1 MSRRR
6 ALSIV
11 LALAAVAATVV
22 GGLRVFAGSGGKHI
36 TAYFDQAVAI
46 YPGSDLRV
54 LGVKVGEVD
63 SVTPQ
68 GRQVKVVITLDPG
81 VKVPKDARAAVVS
94 PSVVADRYVQLTPAY
109 TGGPE
114 IADRAELPA
123 SRNATPVEV
132 DQLYASL
139 TELSKA
145 LGPTGANSAGA
156 LSGLL
161 DTGARNLNGNGAA
174 IGDSI
179 EQFGKAA
186 KTLDGSSDHL
196 FNTLSYLR
204 TFTTMLKNKDGAV
217 RDAQNQLA
225 DVTSFFA
232 DNKDNLA
239 GALKELGTALG
250 DVKTFIQ
257 DNRAGL
263 KAEVDKLT
271 PLTQIL
277 VDQRASLAEA
287 LDTAPLAA
295 GNALNAYDPVHRTLD
310 GRGDINE
317 ISMGGDL
324 VRAPNPAVAGDAPL
338 VPVPQASLRALP
350 ALPLPPVGTVYGTSA
365 DTAKS
370 SATPGPL
377 GGPAPSGRPGE
388 PSGSSPAGSSPGSG
402 ARSGGQG

>member
-6 ALSIV
+6 ALTIV
-11 LALAAVAATVV
+11 LALAVIAATVA
-22 GGLRVFAGSGGKHI
+22 GGLRVFAGPGGKRI
-36 TAYFDQAVAI
+36 TAYFDHAVGI
-46 YPGSDLRV
+46 YPGSDLRI

-68 GRQVKVVITLDPG
+68 GRQVEVVVTLDRG
-81 VKVPKDARAAVVS
+81 VRVPKDARAAIVS

-114 IADRAELPA
+114 ITDRAELPA

-132 DQLYASL
+132 DQLYASI
-139 TELSKA
+139 TELGKS
-145 LGPTGANSAGA
+145 LGPSGANASGA

-161 DTGARNLNGNGAA
+161 DTGARNLDGNGAA
-174 IGDSI
+174 IGDSV

-186 KTLDGSSDHL
+186 KTLDGSSEHL
-196 FNTLSYLR
+196 FATLSYLQ

-250 DVKTFIQ
+250 NVKTFIQ
-257 DNRAGL
+257 DNRGAL
-263 KAEVDKLT
+263 KAEVDKLA

-295 GNALNAYDPVHRTLD
+295 GNALNAYDPAHRTLD
-310 GRGDINE
+310 GRGNINE
-317 ISMGGDL
+317 ISMGGAI
-324 VRAPNPAVAGDAPL
+324 VFPPNPAVAGGAGL
-338 VPVPQASLRALP
+338 VPVPEARLKALP
-350 ALPLPPVGTVYGTSA
+350 TLVLPPVGTVYGTAA
-365 DTAKS
+365 DPAEGTP
-370 SATPGPL
+370 ATKK
-377 GGPAPSGRPGE
+377 
-388 PSGSSPAGSSPGSG
+388 
-402 ARSGGQG
+402 GGQG

>member
-1 MSRRR
+1 MTRRR
-6 ALSIV
+6 ALTIV
-11 LALAAVAATVV
+11 AALAVIAAAVL
-22 GGLRVFAGSGGKHI
+22 GGLRVFTDPGGKRI
-36 TAYFDQAVAI
+36 TAYFDHAVGVYA
-46 YPGSDLRV
+46 GSDLRI

-68 GRQVKVVITLDPG
+68 GKQVKVVVTLDRG
-81 VKVPKDARAAVVS
+81 VRVPKDARAAIVS
-94 PSVVADRYVQLTPAY
+94 PSVVADRYVQLAPAY

-132 DQLYASL
+132 DQLYASI
-139 TELSKA
+139 TELSKS
-145 LGPTGANSAGA
+145 LGPSGANSTGA

-161 DTGARNLNGNGAA
+161 DTGAKNLDGNGAA

-186 KTLDGSSDHL
+186 KTLDGSSEHL
-196 FNTLSYLR
+196 FATLSYLQ

-250 DVKTFIQ
+250 HVKTFIQ
-257 DNRAGL
+257 DNRGSL
-263 KAEVDKLT
+263 KAEVDKLA
-271 PLTQIL
+271 PLTQTL

-295 GNALNAYDPVHRTLD
+295 GNALNAYDPAHRTLD

-317 ISMGGDL
+317 ISMGGDI
-324 VRAPNPAVAGDAPL
+324 VFPRDPATAGSAAL
-338 VPVPQASLRALP
+338 VPVPEARRRALP
-350 ALPLPPVGTVYGTSA
+350 ALPLPAVGTVYGTAA
-365 DTAKS
+365 DLAAKS
-370 SATPGPL
+370 
-377 GGPAPSGRPGE
+377 GGRG
-388 PSGSSPAGSSPGSG
+388 
-402 ARSGGQG
+402 

>member
-6 ALSIV
+6 ALTIV
-11 LALAAVAATVV
+11 VALAVIAVTVI
-22 GGLRVFAGSGGKHI
+22 GGLRVFAGSGGKRI
-36 TAYFDQAVAI
+36 TAYFDHAVGV
-46 YPGSDLRV
+46 YPGSDLRI

-68 GRQVKVVITLDPG
+68 GQQVKVVVTLDRG
-81 VKVPKDARAAVVS
+81 VRVPKDARAAIVS
-94 PSVVADRYVQLTPAY
+94 PSVVADRYVQLAPAY

-132 DQLYASL
+132 DQLYASI
-139 TELSKA
+139 TGLSKA
-145 LGPTGANSAGA
+145 LGPDGANSSGA

-161 DTGARNLNGNGAA
+161 DTGAKNLNGNGAA

-186 KTLDGSSDHL
+186 KTLDGSSEHL
-196 FNTLSYLR
+196 FATLSYLQ

-250 DVKTFIQ
+250 NVKTFIQ
-257 DNRAGL
+257 DNRGSL
-263 KAEVDKLT
+263 KAEVDKLA

-277 VDQRASLAEA
+277 VQQRASLAEA

-310 GRGDINE
+310 GRGNINE
-317 ISMGGDL
+317 VSMGGDI
-324 VRAPNPAVAGDAPL
+324 VFPANPSVAGSAGL
-338 VPVPQASLRALP
+338 LPVPQNRLKALP
-350 ALPLPPVGTVYGTSA
+350 ALPLPAVGTVYGSSD
-365 DTAKS
+365 DTADGS
-370 SATPGPL
+370 T
-377 GGPAPSGRPGE
+377 GGPAAGPTGKKGGR
-388 PSGSSPAGSSPGSG
+388 
-402 ARSGGQG
+402 

>member
-6 ALSIV
+6 ALTIV
-11 LALAAVAATVV
+11 VALAVIAVTVI
-22 GGLRVFAGSGGKHI
+22 GGLRVFAGSGGKRI
-36 TAYFDQAVAI
+36 TAYFDHAVGV
-46 YPGSDLRV
+46 YPGSDLRI

-68 GRQVKVVITLDPG
+68 GQQVKVVVTLDRG
-81 VKVPKDARAAVVS
+81 VRVPKDARAAIVS
-94 PSVVADRYVQLTPAY
+94 PSVVADRYVQLAPAY

-132 DQLYASL
+132 DQLYASI
-139 TELSKA
+139 TGLSKA
-145 LGPTGANSAGA
+145 LGPDGANSSGA

-161 DTGARNLNGNGAA
+161 DTGAKNLNGNGAA

-186 KTLDGSSDHL
+186 KTLDGSSEHL
-196 FNTLSYLR
+196 FATLSYLQ

-250 DVKTFIQ
+250 NVKTFIQ
-257 DNRAGL
+257 DNRGSL
-263 KAEVDKLT
+263 KAEVDKLA

-277 VDQRASLAEA
+277 VQQRASLAEA

-310 GRGDINE
+310 GRGNINE
-317 ISMGGDL
+317 VSMGGDI
-324 VRAPNPAVAGDAPL
+324 VFPANPSVAGSAGL
-338 VPVPQASLRALP
+338 LPVPQNRLKALP
-350 ALPLPPVGTVYGTSA
+350 ALPLPAVGTVYGSSDDAA
-365 DTAKS
+365 DGST
-370 SATPGPL
+370 
-377 GGPAPSGRPGE
+377 GGPAAGPTGKKGGR
-388 PSGSSPAGSSPGSG
+388 
-402 ARSGGQG
+402 

>member
-1 MSRRR
+1 MTRRR
-6 ALSIV
+6 ALTIV
-11 LALAAVAATVV
+11 AALAVIAAAVL
-22 GGLRVFAGSGGKHI
+22 GGLRVFAGPGGKRI
-36 TAYFDQAVAI
+36 TAYFDHAVGV
-46 YPGSDLRV
+46 YPGSDLRI

-68 GRQVKVVITLDPG
+68 GKQVKIVVTLDRG
-81 VKVPKDARAAVVS
+81 VRVPKDARAAIVS
-94 PSVVADRYVQLTPAY
+94 PSVVADRYVQLAPAY

-132 DQLYASL
+132 DQLYASV
-139 TELSKA
+139 TELSKS
-145 LGPTGANSAGA
+145 LGPSGANSTGA

-161 DTGARNLNGNGAA
+161 DTGAKNLDGNGAA

-186 KTLDGSSDHL
+186 KTLDGSSEHL
-196 FNTLSYLR
+196 FATLSYLQ

-250 DVKTFIQ
+250 HVKTFVQ
-257 DNRAGL
+257 DNRGSL
-263 KAEVDKLT
+263 KAEVDKLA
-271 PLTQIL
+271 PLTQTL

-295 GNALNAYDPVHRTLD
+295 GNALNAYDPAHRTLD
-310 GRGDINE
+310 GRGNINE
-317 ISMGGDL
+317 ISMGGDIVFPL
-324 VRAPNPAVAGDAPL
+324 NPATAGGAAL
-338 VPVPQASLRALP
+338 VPVPESGLKALP
-350 ALPLPPVGTVYGTSA
+350 ALPLPAVGTVYGTAADSA
-365 DTAKS
+365 
-370 SATPGPL
+370 
-377 GGPAPSGRPGE
+377 
-388 PSGSSPAGSSPGSG
+388 SPGS
-402 ARSGGQG
+402 AAKSGGRG

>member
-6 ALSIV
+6 ALTIV
-11 LALAAVAATVV
+11 LALAVIAVTVV
-22 GGLRVFAGSGGKHI
+22 GALRVFADSGGKRI
-36 TAYFDQAVAI
+36 TAYFDHAVGV
-46 YPGSDLRV
+46 YPGSDLRI

-63 SVTPQ
+63 SVTPE
-68 GRQVKVVITLDPG
+68 GRQVKVVVTVDRG
-81 VKVPKDARAAVVS
+81 VRVPKDVRAAVVS
-94 PSVVADRYVQLTPAY
+94 PSVVADRYVQLAPAY

-114 IADRAELPA
+114 VADRAVLPA
-123 SRNATPVEV
+123 ARNATPVEV
-132 DQLYASL
+132 DQLYASI
-139 TELSKA
+139 TELSKS
-145 LGPTGANSAGA
+145 LGPDGANSSGA

-161 DTGARNLNGNGAA
+161 DAGAKNLNGNGAA

-186 KTLDGSSDHL
+186 KTLDGSSEHL
-196 FNTLSYLR
+196 FATLSYLQ

-250 DVKTFIQ
+250 NVKTFIQ
-257 DNRAGL
+257 DNRGSL
-263 KAEVDKLT
+263 KAEVDKLA

-277 VDQRASLAEA
+277 VEQRASLAEA

-310 GRGDINE
+310 GRGNINE
-317 ISMGGDL
+317 VSMGGDI
-324 VRAPNPAVAGDAPL
+324 VFPGNPSVAGSAGL
-338 VPVPQASLRALP
+338 VPVPESRLKALP
-350 ALPLPPVGTVYGTSA
+350 ALPLPAVGTVYGTSDA
-365 DTAKS
+365 PAKG
-370 SATPGPL
+370 SA
-377 GGPAPSGRPGE
+377 GGSA
-388 PSGSSPAGSSPGSG
+388 SGSTGQNSTGKNSTGGKGS
-402 ARSGGQG
+402 R

>member
-6 ALSIV
+6 ALTIA
-11 LALAAVAATVV
+11 LALAVIAVTVI
-22 GGLRVFAGSGGKHI
+22 GGLRVFAAPAGKRI
-36 TAYFDQAVAI
+36 TAYFDRAVGI
-46 YPGSDLRV
+46 YPGSDLRI

-63 SVTPQ
+63 SVTPRGQ
-68 GRQVKVVITLDPG
+68 RVEVVVTLDPG
-81 VKVPKDARAAVVS
+81 VRVPKDARAAIVS
-94 PSVVADRYVQLTPAY
+94 PSVVADRYVQLAPAY

-123 SRNATPVEV
+123 DRNATPVEV

-139 TELSKA
+139 TDLSTA
-145 LGPTGANSAGA
+145 LGPGGANSKGA

-161 DTGARNLNGNGAA
+161 DTGAKNLDGNGAA

-186 KTLDGSSDHL
+186 KTLDGSSEHL
-196 FNTLSYLR
+196 FATLSYLQ

-225 DVTSFFA
+225 DVTTFFA

-250 DVKTFIQ
+250 TVKTFIR
-257 DNRAGL
+257 DHRGAL
-263 KAEVDKLT
+263 KAEVDKLG
-271 PLTQIL
+271 PLTQLL

-310 GRGDINE
+310 GRGNINE
-317 ISMGGDL
+317 ISMGGDI
-324 VRAPNPAVAGDAPL
+324 VFPPNPSVAGGAGL
-338 VPVPQASLRALP
+338 VPVPGTRLRALP
-350 ALPLPPVGTVYGTSA
+350 ALPLPPVGTVYASAADPAKGSAGDSTSSDSA
-365 DTAKS
+365 PGGATPDGATPDG
-370 SATPGPL
+370 ATPG
-377 GGPAPSGRPGE
+377 GAATK
-388 PSGSSPAGSSPGSG
+388 GS
-402 ARSGGQG
+402 R

>member
-1 MSRRR
+1 MTRRR
-6 ALSIV
+6 ALTV
-11 LALAAVAATVV
+11 VAALAVIIAVVL
-22 GGLRVFAGSGGKHI
+22 GGLRVFADSGGKRI
-36 TAYFDQAVAI
+36 TAYFDHAVGI
-46 YPGSDLRV
+46 YPGSDLRI

-68 GRQVKVVITLDPG
+68 GKQVKVVVTLDRG
-81 VKVPKDARAAVVS
+81 VRVPKDVRAAIVS
-94 PSVVADRYVQLTPAY
+94 PSVVADRYVQLAPAY

-114 IADRAELPA
+114 LSDRAELPA

-132 DQLYASL
+132 DQLYASI
-139 TELSKA
+139 TQLSKS
-145 LGPTGANSAGA
+145 LGPNGANATGA

-161 DTGARNLNGNGAA
+161 DTGAKNLDGNGAA
-174 IGDSI
+174 IGDFV

-186 KTLDGSSDHL
+186 KTLDGSSEHL
-196 FNTLSYLR
+196 FATLSHLQ
-204 TFTTMLKNKDGAV
+204 TFTTMLKDKDGAV

-250 DVKTFIQ
+250 EVKTFIQ
-257 DNRAGL
+257 DNRGSL
-263 KAEVDKLT
+263 KAEVDKLV

-295 GNALNAYDPVHRTLD
+295 GNALNAYDPAHRTLD

-317 ISMGGDL
+317 ISMGGDI
-324 VRAPNPAVAGDAPL
+324 VFPPHPATAGSAAL
-338 VPVPQASLRALP
+338 LPVPQARLKALP
-350 ALPLPPVGTVYGTSA
+350 ALPLPAVGTVYGSA
-365 DTAKS
+365 ADAA
-370 SATPGPL
+370 AT
-377 GGPAPSGRPGE
+377 GGGRG
-388 PSGSSPAGSSPGSG
+388 
-402 ARSGGQG
+402 

>member
-6 ALSIV
+6 ALTIV
-11 LALAAVAATVV
+11 LALAVIAVTVI
-22 GGLRVFAGSGGKHI
+22 GGLRVFAGPGGKRI
-36 TAYFDQAVAI
+36 TAYFDHAVGI
-46 YPGSDLRV
+46 YPGSDLRI

-68 GRQVKVVITLDPG
+68 GQQVKVVVSLDRG
-81 VKVPKDARAAVVS
+81 VRVPKDVRAAVVS
-94 PSVVADRYVQLTPAY
+94 PSVVADRYVQLAPAY

-114 IADRAELPA
+114 LADRAELPA

-139 TELSKA
+139 TELGAS
-145 LGPTGANSAGA
+145 LGPNGANASGA

-161 DTGARNLNGNGAA
+161 DTGAKNLGGNGAA

-196 FNTLSYLR
+196 FATLSYLQ
-204 TFTTMLKNKDGAV
+204 TFTSMLKDKDGAV

-250 DVKTFIQ
+250 NVKTFIQ
-257 DNRAGL
+257 DNRGSL
-263 KAEVDKLT
+263 KSEVDKLA

-324 VRAPNPAVAGDAPL
+324 VHAPNPAVAGSAAL
-338 VPVPQASLRALP
+338 VPVPEERLKALP
-350 ALPLPPVGTVYGTSA
+350 VLPLPPIGTVYGSA
-365 DTAKS
+365 DDTAKGSTSAPSPS
-370 SATPGPL
+370 S
-377 GGPAPSGRPGE
+377 GPA
-388 PSGSSPAGSSPGSG
+388 AT
-402 ARSGGQG
+402 SGGRG

>member
-6 ALSIV
+6 ALTIV
-11 LALAAVAATVV
+11 LALAVIAATVV
-22 GGLRVFAGSGGKHI
+22 GALRVLADSGGKRI
-36 TAYFDQAVAI
+36 TAYFDHAVGI
-46 YPGSDLRV
+46 YPGSDLRI

-68 GRQVKVVITLDPG
+68 GQHVKVVVTLDRG
-81 VKVPKDARAAVVS
+81 VRVPKDARAAVVS
-94 PSVVADRYVQLTPAY
+94 PSVVADRYVQLAPAY

-139 TELSKA
+139 TELSKS
-145 LGPTGANSAGA
+145 LGPGGVNATGA

-161 DTGARNLNGNGAA
+161 DTGAKNLGGNGAA

-186 KTLDGSSDHL
+186 KTLDGSSAHL
-196 FNTLSYLR
+196 FTTLSYLQ
-204 TFTTMLKNKDGAV
+204 TFTTLLKNKDGAV
-217 RDAQNQLA
+217 RDAQNKLA

-250 DVKTFIQ
+250 NVKTFIR

-263 KAEVDKLT
+263 KAEVDKLA

-277 VDQRASLAEA
+277 VNQRASLAEA

-295 GNALNAYDPVHRTLD
+295 GNTLNAYDPAHRTLD
-310 GRGDINE
+310 GRANINE
-317 ISMGGDL
+317 ISMGGDIVTPL
-324 VRAPNPAVAGDAPL
+324 NPAVAGGAGL
-338 VPVPQASLRALP
+338 VPVPQARLRALP
-350 ALPLPPVGTVYGTSA
+350 ALPLPPVGTVYGTAA
-365 DTAKS
+365 DGAID
-370 SATPGPL
+370 ATG
-377 GGPAPSGRPGE
+377 PSGD
-388 PSGSSPAGSSPGSG
+388 PA
-402 ARSGGQG
+402 ATNGGRG

>member
-6 ALSIV
+6 ALTILV
-11 LALAAVAATVV
+11 ALAVIAVTVI
-22 GGLRVFAGSGGKHI
+22 GGLRVFAGPGGKRI
-36 TAYFDQAVAI
+36 TAYFDHAVGV
-46 YPGSDLRV
+46 YPGSDLRI

-68 GRQVKVVITLDPG
+68 GQQVKVVVTLDRG
-81 VKVPKDARAAVVS
+81 VRVPKEARAAIVS
-94 PSVVADRYVQLTPAY
+94 PSVVADRYVHLAPAY

-132 DQLYASL
+132 DQLYASI
-139 TELSKA
+139 TGLSKA
-145 LGPTGANSAGA
+145 LGPDGANSSGA

-161 DTGARNLNGNGAA
+161 DTGAKNLNGNGAA

-186 KTLDGSSDHL
+186 KTLDGSSEHL
-196 FNTLSYLR
+196 FATLSYLQ

-250 DVKTFIQ
+250 NVKTFIQ
-257 DNRAGL
+257 DNRGSL
-263 KAEVDKLT
+263 KAEVDKLA

-277 VDQRASLAEA
+277 VQQRASLAEA

-310 GRGDINE
+310 GRGNINE
-317 ISMGGDL
+317 VSMGGDI
-324 VRAPNPAVAGDAPL
+324 VFPANPAVAGSAGL
-338 VPVPQASLRALP
+338 LPVPQNRLKALP
-350 ALPLPPVGTVYGTSA
+350 ALPLPAVGTVYG
-365 DTAKS
+365 S
-370 SATPGPL
+370 SDDAANGST
-377 GGPAPSGRPGE
+377 GGPAAG
-388 PSGSSPAGSSPGSG
+388 PAG
-402 ARSGGQG
+402 RKGGR

>member
-6 ALSIV
+6 ALTIV
-11 LALAAVAATVV
+11 LALAVIAATVA
-22 GGLRVFAGSGGKHI
+22 GGLRVFAGPGGKRI
-36 TAYFDQAVAI
+36 TAYFDHAVGI
-46 YPGSDLRV
+46 YPGSDLRI

-68 GRQVKVVITLDPG
+68 GRQVEVVVTLDRG
-81 VKVPKDARAAVVS
+81 VRVPKDARAAIVS

-114 IADRAELPA
+114 ITDRAELPA

-132 DQLYASL
+132 DQLYASI
-139 TELSKA
+139 TELGKS
-145 LGPTGANSAGA
+145 LGPSGANASGA

-161 DTGARNLNGNGAA
+161 DTGARNLDGNGAA
-174 IGDSI
+174 IGDSV

-186 KTLDGSSDHL
+186 KTLDGSSEHL
-196 FNTLSYLR
+196 FATLSYLQ

-250 DVKTFIQ
+250 NVKTFIQ
-257 DNRAGL
+257 DNRGAL
-263 KAEVDKLT
+263 KTEVDKLA

-295 GNALNAYDPVHRTLD
+295 GNALNAYDPAHRTLD
-310 GRGDINE
+310 GRGNINE
-317 ISMGGDL
+317 ISMGGAI
-324 VRAPNPAVAGDAPL
+324 VFPPNPAVAGGAGL
-338 VPVPQASLRALP
+338 VPVPEARLKALP
-350 ALPLPPVGTVYGTSA
+350 TLVLPPVGTVYGTAA
-365 DTAKS
+365 DPAEGAA
-370 SATPGPL
+370 ATKK
-377 GGPAPSGRPGE
+377 
-388 PSGSSPAGSSPGSG
+388 
-402 ARSGGQG
+402 GGQG

>member
-6 ALSIV
+6 ALTILV
-11 LALAAVAATVV
+11 ALAVIAVTVI
-22 GGLRVFAGSGGKHI
+22 GGLRVFAGPGGKRI
-36 TAYFDQAVAI
+36 TAYFDHAVGV
-46 YPGSDLRV
+46 YPGSDLRI

-68 GRQVKVVITLDPG
+68 GQQVKVVVTLDRG
-81 VKVPKDARAAVVS
+81 VRVPKDARAAIVS
-94 PSVVADRYVQLTPAY
+94 PSVVADRYVQLAPAY

-132 DQLYASL
+132 DQLYASI
-139 TELSKA
+139 TGLSKA
-145 LGPTGANSAGA
+145 LGPDGANSSGA

-161 DTGARNLNGNGAA
+161 DTGAKNLNGNGAA

-186 KTLDGSSDHL
+186 KTLDGSSEHL
-196 FNTLSYLR
+196 FATLSYLQ

-250 DVKTFIQ
+250 NVKTFIQ
-257 DNRAGL
+257 DNRGSL
-263 KAEVDKLT
+263 KAEVDKLA

-277 VDQRASLAEA
+277 VQQRASLAEA

-295 GNALNAYDPVHRTLD
+295 GNALNAYDPVHRD
-310 GRGDINE
+310 R
-317 ISMGGDL
+317 
-324 VRAPNPAVAGDAPL
+324 
-338 VPVPQASLRALP
+338 
-350 ALPLPPVGTVYGTSA
+350 
-365 DTAKS
+365 KS
-370 SATPGPL
+370 VV
-377 GGPAPSGRPGE
+377 
-388 PSGSSPAGSSPGSG
+388 
-402 ARSGGQG
+402 

>member
-6 ALSIV
+6 ALTIV
-11 LALAAVAATVV
+11 LALVVIAAAVA
-22 GGLRVFAGSGGKHI
+22 GGLRVFAGSGGKRI
-36 TAYFDQAVAI
+36 TAYFDHAVGI
-46 YPGSDLRV
+46 YPGSDLRI

-68 GRQVKVVITLDPG
+68 GRQVKVVVTLDRG
-81 VKVPKDARAAVVS
+81 VRVPKDARAAVVS

-132 DQLYASL
+132 DQLYASI
-139 TELSKA
+139 TELSKS
-145 LGPTGANSAGA
+145 LGPSGANASGA

-161 DTGARNLNGNGAA
+161 DTGAKNLDGNGAA

-186 KTLDGSSDHL
+186 KTLDGSSEHL
-196 FNTLSYLR
+196 FATLSYLQ

-250 DVKTFIQ
+250 NVKTFIQ
-257 DNRAGL
+257 DNRGAL
-263 KAEVDKLT
+263 KTEVDKLA

-295 GNALNAYDPVHRTLD
+295 GNALNAYDPAHRTLD
-310 GRGDINE
+310 GRGNINE
-317 ISMGGDL
+317 ISMGGAI
-324 VRAPNPAVAGDAPL
+324 VFPPNPAVAGGAGL
-338 VPVPQASLRALP
+338 VPVPEARLKALP
-350 ALPLPPVGTVYGTSA
+350 ALPLPTVGTVYGTA
-365 DTAKS
+365 AEPAKGDL
-370 SATPGPL
+370 A
-377 GGPAPSGRPGE
+377 AKK
-388 PSGSSPAGSSPGSG
+388 
-402 ARSGGQG
+402 GGQG

>member
-6 ALSIV
+6 ALTIV
-11 LALAAVAATVV
+11 LALAVIAATVA
-22 GGLRVFAGSGGKHI
+22 GGLRVFAGPGGKRI
-36 TAYFDQAVAI
+36 TAYFDHAVGI
-46 YPGSDLRV
+46 YPGSDLRI

-68 GRQVKVVITLDPG
+68 GRQVKVVVTLDRG
-81 VKVPKDARAAVVS
+81 VRVPKDARAAVVS

-132 DQLYASL
+132 DQLYASI
-139 TELSKA
+139 TELSKS
-145 LGPTGANSAGA
+145 LGPSGVNASGA

-161 DTGARNLNGNGAA
+161 DTGAKNLDGNGAA

-186 KTLDGSSDHL
+186 KTLDGSSEHL
-196 FNTLSYLR
+196 FATLSYLQ

-250 DVKTFIQ
+250 NVKTFIQ
-257 DNRAGL
+257 DNRGSL
-263 KAEVDKLT
+263 KAEVDKLA

-295 GNALNAYDPVHRTLD
+295 GNALNAYDPAHRTLD
-310 GRGDINE
+310 GRGNINE
-317 ISMGGDL
+317 ISMGGDIVFPL
-324 VRAPNPAVAGDAPL
+324 NPAAAGSAGL
-338 VPVPQASLRALP
+338 VPVPQARLKALP
-350 ALPLPPVGTVYGTSA
+350 TLPLPPVGTVYGTAA
-365 DTAKS
+365 DPAKG
-370 SATPGPL
+370 AAPGPSAKK
-377 GGPAPSGRPGE
+377 GGRG
-388 PSGSSPAGSSPGSG
+388 
-402 ARSGGQG
+402 